1 MPRKPNKPRSADFV
15 TVKVK
20 INGSKTLSTAK
31 IGQILQMD
39 AATAT
44 IGFSA
49 QSQVLANYMD
59 MYRYFRV
66 DNLKV
71 HVMPLVTTATTDA
84 GYTPFVIAYLSPNA
98 TTAPTSPL
106 SFETPHQVLSN
117 YLGSSSLKLSR
128 SVLKTAGS
136 WAVTQGDVTDEIF
149 LSFGDIW
156 ISNDSSDNYVY
167 YYQIECTL
175 TFRQLLDP
183 GSISQN
189 LMRNQHPAPV
199 IVSSATSTNSFPPK
213 GVFRYM

>member
-1 MPRKPNKPRSADFV
+1 MPRKPVKARSDDHV
-15 TVKVK
+15 TVKVR
-20 INGSKTLSTAK
+20 INGSKSLAAAQ

-66 DNLKV
+66 DDLKV
-71 HVMPLVTTATTDA
+71 HVIPNVTTATTDG

-98 TTAPTSPL
+98 TAAPTTPL

-117 YLGSSSLKLSR
+117 YLGNRSLKLNR
-128 SVLKTAGS
+128 GILRTAGS

-149 LSFGDIW
+149 LSFGDVW
-156 ISNDSSDNYVY
+156 VVNSSADNYEY
-167 YYQIECTL
+167 IYQIEATL

-183 GSISQN
+183 GLISQN
-189 LMRNQHPAPV
+189 LLRNQHPAPTAV
-199 IVSSATSTNSFPPK
+199 PNPSSTTSFPPR